1 MAGGFSAPGPLVSAL
16 QGFDRYLQVLA
27 PAAIGVPH
35 AADAFQS
42 IHNLPPFCRPVQR
55 AAFYCLGISPLTN
68 ILYTIMN
75 IFAIHIV
82 HKGEHCFLLNMY
94 ILMNIVLCYNMCER
108 RGVMAI
114 TYSKLFSLLKSRGYS
129 STYWLRQNGLHP
141 ATVNKLKRNERV
153 NTDTINLL
161 CRLLDCQPGDIMEY
175 VEEKEEDT

>member
-1 MAGGFSAPGPLVSAL
+1 
-16 QGFDRYLQVLA
+16 
-27 PAAIGVPH
+27 
-35 AADAFQS
+35 
-42 IHNLPPFCRPVQR
+42 
-55 AAFYCLGISPLTN
+55 
-68 ILYTIMN
+68 
-75 IFAIHIV
+75 
-82 HKGEHCFLLNMY
+82 
-94 ILMNIVLCYNMCER
+94 
-108 RGVMAI
+108 MAI